1 VDAPF
6 FETPREANPF
16 IFLAMHLKP
25 NKEIWWFLLSLMS
38 RLCN

>member
-1 VDAPF
+1 MECLLSVECPLLVDAPF

-25 NKEIWWFLLSLMS
+25 NKEI
-38 RLCN
+38 